1 MQVLGTRAGG
11 FRKKP
16 RSESPIFFQHFRF
29 LRPFLAVDTRTFL
42 YLHVHPIGRLRH
54 DPFPPFRLQDTKFLI
69 PLKKIQL
76 EILGLSSS
84 QSQSGSFAL
93 ILGEKGGNRRLPIII
108 GMFEA
113 QSIAIQIEKI
123 SPNRPL
129 THDLFKS
136 FAEHVHVVILEVVI
150 SDLKEGVFYSRIVCS
165 DGATTFDIDARP
177 SDAIAIG
184 LRFGV
189 PIYTVESVL
198 SEAGIILSDLDEA
211 ESDTEDEDDDEDDDN
226 DTDSPRAARTQPEP
240 RDPSGQVSMEE
251 LSKMLSEALN
261 REDYEKA
268 AKIRDEL
275 NKRNG

>member
-1 MQVLGTRAGG
+1 
-11 FRKKP
+11 
-16 RSESPIFFQHFRF
+16 
-29 LRPFLAVDTRTFL
+29 
-42 YLHVHPIGRLRH
+42 
-54 DPFPPFRLQDTKFLI
+54 
-69 PLKKIQL
+69 LKKIQL

-165 DGATTFDIDARP
+165 DGAATFEIDARP

-198 SEAGIILSDLDEA
+198 SEAGIILSDLDENEADA
-211 ESDTEDEDDDEDDDN
+211 EDDDDEDDDAEN
-226 DTDSPRAARTQPEP
+226 ESPRATRSQPEP
-240 RDPSGQVSMEE
+240 REPNGQVSLDE
-251 LSKMLSEALN
+251 LTKMLAQALEK
-261 REDYEKA
+261 EDYEKA

>member
-1 MQVLGTRAGG
+1 
-11 FRKKP
+11 
-16 RSESPIFFQHFRF
+16 
-29 LRPFLAVDTRTFL
+29 
-42 YLHVHPIGRLRH
+42 
-54 DPFPPFRLQDTKFLI
+54 
-69 PLKKIQL
+69 LKKIPL

-93 ILGEKGGNRRLPIII
+93 ILGEKHGNRRLPIII

-129 THDLFKS
+129 THDLFKA
-136 FAEHVHVVILEVVI
+136 FAEHVHVVILEVII

-165 DGATTFDIDARP
+165 DGATTFEIDARP

-189 PIYTVESVL
+189 PIFTVESVL

-211 ESDTEDEDDDEDDDN
+211 TEEDEDDDDQDEDDD
-226 DTDSPRAARTQPEP
+226 DSEGETTRPAAKAPEA
-240 RDPSGQVSMEE
+240 REPSGQVSLDE
-251 LSKMLSEALN
+251 LTKMLAQALEK
-261 REDYEKA
+261 EDYEKA

>member
-1 MQVLGTRAGG
+1 M
-11 FRKKP
+11 
-16 RSESPIFFQHFRF
+16 
-29 LRPFLAVDTRTFL
+29 
-42 YLHVHPIGRLRH
+42 
-54 DPFPPFRLQDTKFLI
+54 
-69 PLKKIQL
+69 KKIQL

-93 ILGEKGGNRRLPIII
+93 ILGEQGGNRRLPIII

-189 PIYTVESVL
+189 PIFTVETVL
-198 SEAGIILSDLDEA
+198 SEAGIILSDLDEG
-211 ESDTEDEDDDEDDDN
+211 ESDPDDEDEDEDDI
-226 DTDSPRAARTQPEP
+226 DTDTPRPSKSQPEP
-240 RDPSGQVSMEE
+240 RDPSGQVSLDE
-251 LSKMLSEALN
+251 LTKMLAQALEK
-261 REDYEKA
+261 EDYEKA

>member
-1 MQVLGTRAGG
+1 M
-11 FRKKP
+11 
-16 RSESPIFFQHFRF
+16 
-29 LRPFLAVDTRTFL
+29 
-42 YLHVHPIGRLRH
+42 
-54 DPFPPFRLQDTKFLI
+54 
-69 PLKKIQL
+69 KKIQL

-93 ILGEKGGNRRLPIII
+93 ILGEKTGNRRLPIII

-136 FAEHVHVVILEVVI
+136 FAEHVHVAIIEVLI
-150 SDLKEGVFYSRIVCS
+150 SDLKEGVFYSKIVCS
-165 DGATTFDIDARP
+165 DGATTFEIDARP

-189 PIYTVESVL
+189 PIFTVESVL
-198 SEAGIILSDLDEA
+198 SEAGIILSDLDEGA
-211 ESDTEDEDDDEDDDN
+211 EDASDDDDEDDDDDN
-226 DTDSPRAARTQPEP
+226 GGTPVSSPSP
-240 RDPSGQVSMEE
+240 RDPSGQVSLDE
-251 LSKMLSEALN
+251 LTKMLAQALEK
-261 REDYEKA
+261 EDYEKA

>member
-1 MQVLGTRAGG
+1 M
-11 FRKKP
+11 
-16 RSESPIFFQHFRF
+16 
-29 LRPFLAVDTRTFL
+29 
-42 YLHVHPIGRLRH
+42 
-54 DPFPPFRLQDTKFLI
+54 
-69 PLKKIQL
+69 KKIQL

-189 PIYTVESVL
+189 PIFTVESVL

-211 ESDTEDEDDDEDDDN
+211 ESEADDDEEDDDDEDN
-226 DTDSPRAARTQPEP
+226 DSDSPRPNRPSET
-240 RDPSGQVSMEE
+240 RDPSGQVSMDE
-251 LSKMLSEALN
+251 LAKMLTQALEK
-261 REDYEKA
+261 EDYEKA

>member
-1 MQVLGTRAGG
+1 
-11 FRKKP
+11 
-16 RSESPIFFQHFRF
+16 
-29 LRPFLAVDTRTFL
+29 
-42 YLHVHPIGRLRH
+42 
-54 DPFPPFRLQDTKFLI
+54 
-69 PLKKIQL
+69 LKKIPL

-93 ILGEKGGNRRLPIII
+93 ILGEKHGNRRLPIII

-129 THDLFKS
+129 THDLFKA
-136 FAEHVHVVILEVVI
+136 FAEHVHVVIIEVVI

-165 DGATTFDIDARP
+165 DGATTFEIDARP

-189 PIYTVESVL
+189 PIFTVESVL
-198 SEAGIILSDLDEA
+198 GEAGIILSDLDEA
-211 ESDTEDEDDDEDDDN
+211 GEEGEDEDDHDEDEDDSDD
-226 DTDSPRAARTQPEP
+226 DTTRPAPRPTEP
-240 RDPSGQVSMEE
+240 REPSGQVSLDE
-251 LSKMLSEALN
+251 LTKMLAQAVEK
-261 REDYEKA
+261 EDYEKA

-275 NKRNG
+275 DKRNS

>member
-1 MQVLGTRAGG
+1 M
-11 FRKKP
+11 
-16 RSESPIFFQHFRF
+16 
-29 LRPFLAVDTRTFL
+29 
-42 YLHVHPIGRLRH
+42 
-54 DPFPPFRLQDTKFLI
+54 
-69 PLKKIQL
+69 KKIPL

-93 ILGEKGGNRRLPIII
+93 ILGEKTGNRRLPIII

-123 SPNRPL
+123 NPNRPL

-136 FAEHVHVVILEVVI
+136 FAEHVHVAVLEVLI
-150 SDLKEGVFYSRIVCS
+150 SDLKEGVFYSKIVCS
-165 DGATTFDIDARP
+165 DGASTFELDARP

-189 PIYTVESVL
+189 PIFTVESVL
-198 SEAGIILSDLDEA
+198 SEAGIILSDLDENTD
-211 ESDTEDEDDDEDDDN
+211 DTDDEDDDEEDDD
-226 DTDSPRAARTQPEP
+226 TSGEGPAKPEPTP
-240 RDPSGQVSMEE
+240 RDPSGQVSLDE
-251 LSKMLSEALN
+251 LTKMLAQALE

-275 NKRNG
+275 NKRN

>member
-1 MQVLGTRAGG
+1 M
-11 FRKKP
+11 
-16 RSESPIFFQHFRF
+16 
-29 LRPFLAVDTRTFL
+29 
-42 YLHVHPIGRLRH
+42 
-54 DPFPPFRLQDTKFLI
+54 
-69 PLKKIQL
+69 KKIPL

-93 ILGEKGGNRRLPIII
+93 ILGEKHGNRRLPIII

-129 THDLFKS
+129 THDLFKA
-136 FAEHVHVVILEVVI
+136 FAEHVHVTIIEVVI

-165 DGATTFDIDARP
+165 DGATTFEIDARP

-189 PIYTVESVL
+189 PIFTVESVL

-211 ESDTEDEDDDEDDDN
+211 SEDEDEDDTDEDDD
-226 DTDSPRAARTQPEP
+226 DDDSASPAPRPAEP
-240 RDPSGQVSMEE
+240 REPSGQVSLDE
-251 LSKMLSEALN
+251 LTKMLAQAVEK
-261 REDYEKA
+261 EDYEKA

-275 NKRNG
+275 DKRNS

>member
-1 MQVLGTRAGG
+1 M
-11 FRKKP
+11 
-16 RSESPIFFQHFRF
+16 
-29 LRPFLAVDTRTFL
+29 
-42 YLHVHPIGRLRH
+42 
-54 DPFPPFRLQDTKFLI
+54 
-69 PLKKIQL
+69 KKIEL

-93 ILGEKGGNRRLPIII
+93 VLGEKDGSRRLPIII

-123 SPNRPL
+123 NPTRPL

-136 FAEHVHVVILEVVI
+136 FAQQMDVSVQEIMI
-150 SDLKEGVFYSRIVCS
+150 SDLKEGVFFSKIVCS
-165 DGATTFDIDARP
+165 DGEKDFELDARP

-198 SEAGIILSDLDEA
+198 SEAGIILSDLDEEEEETDEIPTSA
-211 ESDTEDEDDDEDDDN
+211 GSSTSADISSGKSNITE
-226 DTDSPRAARTQPEP
+226 
-240 RDPSGQVSMEE
+240 VSVEE
-251 LSKMLSEALN
+251 LNTMLTEALEK
-261 REDYEKA
+261 EDYERA

-275 NKRNG
+275 NKRN